1 MDAKH
6 LMERAENALRT
17 GQTENLFPVIAARAL
32 KKIAEEK
39 ETNRR
44 EWEQLNQRSADH
56 VAALRMT
63 EAFRTVREAFQ
74 QAWDTIQSTLA
85 PAVENIIAVFETIN
99 QGDFALAAPA
109 NNQE

>member
-32 KKIAEEK
+32 EKIAEEK
-39 ETNRR
+39 KTNRR
-44 EWEQLNQRSADH
+44 EWEQLGPEAAQTVYFLRAAD
-56 VAALRMT
+56 T
-63 EAFRTVREAFQ
+63 FRTTREAVE
-74 QAWDTIQSTLA
+74 AMWGTITASVI
-85 PAVENIIAVFETIN
+85 PAVEAITRVFETFP
-99 QGDFALAAPA
+99 GDFALAAPA